1 MRRDGREFVIQQKL
15 KLCEIYT
22 AFSQVDNLTERPI
35 NRKSGGDAG
44 AGTGNTKREDK
55 DVKQERREEMH
66 RHRTLKT
73 SGKVKN

>member
-1 MRRDGREFVIQQKL
+1 MIQQKL
-15 KLCEIYT
+15 KFCEIYI

-35 NRKSGGDAG
+35 NRKCEGDPG

-55 DVKQERREEMH
+55 DVKQERREGTH